1 MNIANEQT
9 TARMSQLFEQVRRY
23 FALQKDYLSLHG
35 VEMLTRLFTAI
46 ALAAILI
53 LAGFLVIL
61 FGSFALAYWIGSL
74 LDSTILGFAII
85 AGVMLLLALLVWA
98 KRTAWIVLPATRF
111 MINLFA
117 TEVVIPTLDGV
128 KIEQERLRQ
137 QLTSEE
143 EKMKETANGILTPP
157 AASQNRWEMA
167 SNLLH
172 NGMNIYR
179 GLQIGLSVVAAA
191 RTVFGLGRR
200 RRK

>member
-1 MNIANEQT
+1 MNIENEQT

>member
-1 MNIANEQT
+1 MNIENEQT

-74 LDSTILGFAII
+74 LDSTIQGFSII